1 MIQPHSPA
9 QQQHPPTVAPNV
21 LHFNPATRQLN
32 AASIFQKLGLSDPQP
47 LPEGG
52 HNAGQAREDAH
63 LADADFDGLGDK
75 HVLDDVT
82 TPRPGTGSG
91 ATSYLDAVS
100 SASIASRLGT
110 TGTGTASRNGD
121 GGSQRSTVHAG
132 AAPQP
137 SISDRM
143 VMAIDADVLL
153 PYADRPSE
161 VMDLLERVPKN
172 RGLFD
177 LLRDIFTPKDS
188 SNSSSSSGATSPGG
202 TERWAFSD
210 VQKHLTTPREQLCD
224 QDWIDILKAHVYPRS
239 SILWERLR
247 ACLGVDVDDERGG
260 DRYEELSSDI
270 VMHPSPRLDAQ
281 PGSSPTTPG
290 TTSAYSGGGVPHSL
304 ASHLMSPR
312 TVLSTQMGGMNL
324 QPPPTSASNLSISPG
339 TPNSAVFS
347 DSSASSLASPRQPFH
362 TIGGVLSSAPS
373 GTRSPAREQAS
384 AALSGGSGTAMPRNH
399 RRTSS
404 GSSGFR
410 RSLTMSS
417 ISENAPVDD
426 FTHNPADEDER
437 ADDERAFYETTLSP
451 PAPSSSNST
460 PAMTPS
466 NSSQGLAGRVGL
478 GDLLRLR
485 GYPVDSIPSSGGSS
499 DAAGVG
505 LAYSSSSSSTGTTPA
520 VSPQSAKIGLYGSTN
535 AQAPGHLPPPSPM
548 SPALGSSPASASGGG
563 MHAGTAGGA
572 PSALGL
578 SLGSASSGRGG
589 ATIGGVGS
597 VGRPSSGFASH
608 RDARRT
614 SYDEYAAVFESSDG
628 ESMSGRSVGKSL
640 GRGPGV
646 SACVSARDDPHLVDP
661 SLTPL
666 HLISDALLLFRSSRR
681 RAHFSPEAKDVRL
694 CARWPEFEQGQQRTA
709 RRDGRAR
716 RQPSQ
721 HAHLMGLHAL

>member
-32 AASIFQKLGLSDPQP
+32 AASIFQRLGLSDPQT
-47 LPEGG
+47 PEAHAQGQG
-52 HNAGQAREDAH
+52 QGQAREDSH
-63 LADADFDGLGDK
+63 LADADFDGLG
-75 HVLDDVT
+75 HNPALDDVT

-100 SASIASRLGT
+100 PPTADSIASRLGN
-110 TGTGTASRNGD
+110 TGSASLTGNGT
-121 GGSQRSTVHAG
+121 SQRSTVQAG
-132 AAPQP
+132 AAPQHAT
-137 SISDRM
+137 SDRM
-143 VMAIDADVLL
+143 VMAIDADILL
-153 PYADRPSE
+153 PFADRPSE

-188 SNSSSSSGATSPGG
+188 STSSASSSSASGATSPGG
-202 TERWAFSD
+202 TERWVFSD

-281 PGSSPTTPG
+281 PVSSPTTPG
-290 TTSAYSGGGVPHSL
+290 ASSAYSGGGVPQSL

-339 TPNSAVFS
+339 TPNYSAVFS
-347 DSSASSLASPRQPFH
+347 DTSASSLASPRQPFH
-362 TIGGVLSSAPS
+362 TIGGGLSSASS
-373 GTRSPAREQAS
+373 GTRSPAREQGPTPS
-384 AALSGGSGTAMPRNH
+384 TGGTGSAMPRNH

-417 ISENAPVDD
+417 ISENAPVND
-426 FTHNPADEDER
+426 FTHNPPDEDER
-437 ADDERAFYETTLSP
+437 ADDDRAFYETAMSP

-485 GYPVDSIPSSGGSS
+485 GYPVDSIASIGSS
-499 DAAGVG
+499 DAAGAG

-548 SPALGSSPASASGGG
+548 SPSLGSSPGSAFG
-563 MHAGTAGGA
+563 AGTGA
-572 PSALGL
+572 SSALGL

-589 ATIGGVGS
+589 PAAGGVGS
-597 VGRPSSGFASH
+597 VGRPSPGFSSH

-628 ESMSGRSVGKSL
+628 ESMSGRSVGRSL
-640 GRGPGV
+640 GRGPGMRFSFSDRADDEPTSPQKPKTSGFALAGLNLSKANSAQPRVATAEHDGSRV
-646 SACVSARDDPHLVDP
+646 S
-661 SLTPL
+661 TP
-666 HLISDALLLFRSSRR
+666 
-681 RAHFSPEAKDVRL
+681 
-694 CARWPEFEQGQQRTA
+694 T
-709 RRDGRAR
+709 
-716 RQPSQ
+716 
-721 HAHLMGLHAL
+721 